1 MNTLIKM
8 AWRNLWRNRRRTL
21 ITTASIVFSVLFA
34 CFMRSMQEGTYD
46 RMIDNVVKFYSG
58 YLQVQHHAY
67 WDEKTLE
74 NSLSEDPRLTQTIEA
89 IDDVLL
95 VTPRLES
102 FALSAHQD
110 NSRPVFVMGILP
122 RREERI
128 IRLSHKI
135 TSGELLSDDDPDAMI
150 SEGLARFLKLSV
162 GDTLVMISQG
172 YHGVSAAAKFAVK
185 AIFSHPAPDLNNN
198 MVFLSLPAAQ
208 NFYSAYDRYT
218 SEVIMVRDHYKVEPV
233 RRAIAGLLPPDLRVM
248 TWDEMQ
254 PELLNMIEADRA
266 GGIVMMLI
274 LYLVIGFGIFGTVMM
289 MLYERKREF
298 GVINAIGMQKSK
310 INRVVF
316 TETILLG
323 FLGALIGIFVTV
335 PFIFYFYRNPI
346 PLTGDMAEAML
357 EYGIEPFMFFSIQ
370 PMLFVNQALIVFIL
384 CLFIAVLM
392 MIRIGRM
399 KMIKALRS

>member
-58 YLQVQHHAY
+58 YLQVQHHTY

-74 NSLSEDPRLTQTIEA
+74 NSLSEDPHLTQTIEA

-122 RREERI
+122 QQEERI

-135 TSGELLSDDDPDAMI
+135 TSGELLNDDDPDAMI
-150 SEGLARFLKLSV
+150 SEGLARFLKLGI

-172 YHGVSAAAKFAVK
+172 YHGVSAAGKFAVK
-185 AIFSHPAPDLNNN
+185 AIFSHPSPDLNNN

-233 RRAIAGLLPPDLRVM
+233 REAISGLLSPDLRVM

-274 LYLVIGFGIFGTVMM
+274 LYLVIGFGILGTVMM

-310 INRVVF
+310 INRMVF
-316 TETILLG
+316 IETILLG
-323 FLGALIGIFVTV
+323 FLGALIGILVTV

-346 PLTGDMAEAML
+346 PLTGDMAETML

-370 PMLFVNQALIVFIL
+370 PKLFINQALIVFIL